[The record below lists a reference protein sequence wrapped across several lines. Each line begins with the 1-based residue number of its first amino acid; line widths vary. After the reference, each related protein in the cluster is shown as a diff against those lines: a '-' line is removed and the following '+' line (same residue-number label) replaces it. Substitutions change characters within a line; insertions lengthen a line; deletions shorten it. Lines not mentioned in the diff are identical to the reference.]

1 MGPTNVALVK
11 LYQTELALR
20 ESQGHLEAASK
31 NVRIQERRV
40 SDLTEKLRL
49 AHHALQQLQA
59 KGGNLDLDIKSRDAR
74 IEKLRTQQQQA
85 KNAKEYQAFLV
96 EINTE
101 KADRNK
107 VEDETLKVLEQVER
121 IQGEAKTL
129 VAQHDEEKKR
139 LDQIKA
145 QIGDKLAALQADIDR
160 LRPAR
165 DQAYNALPPKARQ
178 AFERL
183 SERHEGE
190 AMGPLVKPDRRREE
204 YVCGACQ
211 MSLVVDIYNR
221 LHSRDELVAC
231 TSCGR
236 LLFIPEDLPP
246 DVAVH
251 KAGASPATKPKS
263 KREPRAGATKGVGAA
278 INRQSSAEDVV
289 NSVTIEEDAPAAE
302 STAPA
307 EETADTPPGA

>member
-1 MGPTNVALVK
+1 MGPMNIALVK
-11 LYQTELALR
+11 LFSADQELRQAQER
-20 ESQGHLEAASK
+20 YDQAARS
-31 NVRIQERRV
+31 VRIQERKV
-40 SDLTEKLRL
+40 NDLTAR
-49 AHHALQQLQA
+49 LQA
-59 KGGNLDLDIKSRDAR
+59 TQQTLKENQSKAANLDLDIKSRDAR

-129 VAQHDEEKKR
+129 VAQHDEERKR
-139 LDQIKA
+139 LEQIKG

-165 DQAYNALPPKARQ
+165 EQAWNALPPKARQ

-190 AMGPLVKPDRRREE
+190 AMAPLVKPDKRREE
-204 YVCGACQ
+204 YVCGSCN
-211 MSLVVDIYNR
+211 MSLVVDVYNR
-221 LHSRDELVAC
+221 LHARDELVTCA
-231 TSCGR
+231 SCGR
-236 LLFIPEDLPP
+236 LLYIPDDLPP
-246 DVAVH
+246 DQAIN
-251 KAGASPATKPKS
+251 KAKEK
-263 KREPRAGATKGVGAA
+263 KEPRKKTPGAA
-278 INRQSSAEDVV
+278 PNRQELAESVV
-289 NSVTIEEDAPAAE
+289 GSVDTDQEDPDEPPAADNPNE
-302 STAPA
+302 AQ
-307 EETADTPPGA
+307 

>member
-1 MGPTNVALVK
+1 MGPMNVALVK
-11 LYQTELALR
+11 LFSADQELR
-20 ESQGHLEAASK
+20 EAQERYDHAAKS
-31 NVRIQERRV
+31 VRIQERKV
-40 SDLTEKLRL
+40 NDLTAR
-49 AHHALQQLQA
+49 LQA
-59 KGGNLDLDIKSRDAR
+59 TQQTLKENQSKAANLDLDIKTRDAR

-145 QIGDKLAALQADIDR
+145 QIGDKLAALQSDIDR

-204 YVCGACQ
+204 YVCGACN

-221 LHSRDELVAC
+221 LHSRDDLVTC
-231 TSCGR
+231 PSCGR
-236 LLFIPEDLPP
+236 LLYIPDDLPP
-246 DVAVH
+246 DQAIN
-251 KAGASPATKPKS
+251 KTKEK
-263 KREPRAGATKGVGAA
+263 KEPRKKIPGAA
-278 INRQSSAEDVV
+278 ANRQELAESVV
-289 NSVTIEEDAPAAE
+289 NSVDSDDESDSTPEDDE
-302 STAPA
+302 
-307 EETADTPPGA
+307 